1 MMMKLFPVLTAAL
14 AVAGIFS
21 APAMAEA
28 PGKLRFSNLE
38 FGMPMDPL
46 LWSSTPM
53 RAEQHT
59 PATDIKYAVS
69 QLHAAIPV
77 GLSASEARERLQAA
91 GSRCD
96 MTDPS
101 AISCRYKDVQTP
113 DSEYVDDVIWKV
125 TVPLVNGRVA
135 DLKVARDWYRR

>member
-1 MMMKLFPVLTAAL
+1 MKIFPVLTAAFAIT
-14 AVAGIFS
+14 AVFS
-21 APAMAEA
+21 SPAMAEN
-28 PGKLRFSNLE
+28 PGKLSFSDLE

-46 LWSSTPM
+46 LWSSTPI

-59 PATDIKYAVS
+59 PAADMTYAVS
-69 QLHAAIPV
+69 QLRSAVPV

-101 AISCRYKDVQTP
+101 TITCRYKDVQTP
-113 DSEYVDDVIWKV
+113 DSEYVDDVVWKV
-125 TVPLVNGRVA
+125 TVPLVGGQVA
-135 DLKVARDWYRR
+135 DLKVIRNWYRR